1 MKNKFW
7 LFSLLGLLFSV
18 FAKGKRRCKE
28 MFSYTPKPS
37 GRKTITYTPI
47 NRSGETDRNTD
58 EWTQDG
64 AG

>member
-1 MKNKFW
+1 
-7 LFSLLGLLFSV
+7 
-18 FAKGKRRCKE
+18 